1 MTPDNNNHYVTR
13 REWDLVISEL
23 HAIDAK
29 LDAVLAC
36 LSERVTRQEYDH
48 HREVCAEST
57 RRIHDRIDEVAHRR
71 VDRSTLALVSLLS
84 SLLVGVAVALITVAI
99 HGGL

>member
-1 MTPDNNNHYVTR
+1 MEDYNHYVTR
-13 REWDLVISEL
+13 REGDLIL
-23 HAIDAK
+23 AQLQAIDAK
-29 LDAVLAC
+29 LDTVLAC
-36 LSERVTRQEYDH
+36 LSERVTRSEYDH

-71 VDRSTLALVSLLS
+71 VDRVTLALVSLLS
-84 SLLVGVAVALITVAI
+84 SLLVGVTVALITVAM